1 MTEGRTSRHMM
12 HSVLKTDGTPSGT
25 IHALLRRLLEEGV
38 VDALL
43 VPLRVASGDN
53 TVQTLVRDPRR
64 LTDMDALAPVMPVT
78 TARLVSAITMTG
90 TKERVGVLMRD
101 CEIRAVVELVK
112 LQQARADNLLIIGM
126 DCLGTYEVPDYADL
140 MRGGVDA
147 AGELLSQVP
156 DGNVQPHTGKAFRTA
171 CQMCEKFTPSHGDLR
186 IHLFGDDPKERI
198 HVEATDE
205 LAEKLQLEA
214 GAPAEARDKVLAA
227 MTQQRT
233 ETRDRLFASYRE
245 RVKDIH
251 GLQAYLSTCIR
262 CHNCMVNCPI
272 CYCKECIFRTPIFDH
287 ESEKYQQWA
296 ARKGAVRL
304 PTDTLLFHITRLNHM
319 VTSCVGCGMCDSACP
334 SHLPIATMFRAVGQE
349 VQALF
354 DYVPGR
360 NLDEPPPVATFREDE
375 LEGVQ

>member
-1 MTEGRTSRHMM
+1 MV
-12 HSVLKTDGTPSGT
+12 HSVLKTDGNPSEA
-25 IHALLRRLLEEGV
+25 IHSLLRRLLDEGI

-53 TVQTLVRDPRR
+53 TVQTLVRDPRH
-64 LTDMDALAPVMPVT
+64 LEGMDVLAPVMPVT

-90 TKERVGVLMRD
+90 IKERVGVVMRD

-112 LQQARADNLLIIGM
+112 LQQAQADNLLIIGM

-140 MRGGVDA
+140 MRSGADVE
-147 AGELLSQVP
+147 GELLAHAI
-156 DGNVQPHTGKAFRTA
+156 GGQPHPHEGKAFRTA

-186 IHLFGDDPKERI
+186 IHLFGDDPRERI
-198 HVEATDE
+198 HVEVADD
-205 LAEKLQLEA
+205 LAAKLGLEPA
-214 GAPAEARDKVLAA
+214 APAQARENVVAA
-227 MTQQRT
+227 IARQRT
-233 ETRDRLFASYRE
+233 ETRDRLFASFRE
-245 RVKDIH
+245 RTKDIA

-287 ESEKYQQWA
+287 ESEKYQMWA

-360 NLDEPPPVATFREDE
+360 SLDEPPPVATFREDE
-375 LEGVQ
+375 LEGIQ

>member
-1 MTEGRTSRHMM
+1 MM
-12 HSVLKTDGTPSGT
+12 HSILKTDGNPSEA
-25 IHALLRRLLEEGV
+25 IHSLLRRLLDAGI
-38 VDALL
+38 VDSLL
-43 VPLRVASGDN
+43 VPLRVAAGDN
-53 TVQTLVRDPRR
+53 TVQTLVRDPRH
-64 LTDMDALAPVMPVT
+64 LAAMDPLAPVMPVT
-78 TARLVSAITMTG
+78 TARLVSNITMTG
-90 TKERVGVLMRD
+90 IKERVGVVMRD

-112 LQQARADNLLIIGM
+112 LQQAKADNLLIIGV
-126 DCLGTYEVPDYADL
+126 DCPGTYEVRDYADML
-140 MRGGVDA
+140 RHGVDA
-147 AGELLSQVP
+147 KGELLSQVAGG
-156 DGNVQPHTGKAFRTA
+156 DIQPHAGKTFRTA

-186 IHLFGDDPKERI
+186 IHIFGDDPRERI
-198 HVEATDE
+198 HLEVADA
-205 LAEKLQLEA
+205 LAEKLGLEP
-214 GAPAEARDKVLAA
+214 GQPAEAREGVVGDI
-227 MTQQRT
+227 TRRRT
-233 ETRDRLFASYRE
+233 ETRDRLFAAFRE
-245 RVKDIH
+245 RVRDMS

-334 SHLPIATMFRAVGQE
+334 SQLPIATMFRAVGQE

-360 NLDEPPPVATFREDE
+360 SLDEAPPVATFREDE
-375 LEGVQ
+375 LEGIQ

>member
-1 MTEGRTSRHMM
+1 MV
-12 HSVLKTDGTPSGT
+12 HSVLQTNGNPAEA
-25 IHALLRRLLEEGV
+25 IHSLLRRLLDEGI

-64 LTDMDALAPVMPVT
+64 LEGLDALAPVMPVT

-90 TKERVGVLMRD
+90 IKERVGVVMRD

-112 LQQARADNLLIIGM
+112 LQQAKADNLLMIGM
-126 DCLGTYEVPDYADL
+126 DCLGTYEVPDYAEL
-140 MRGGVDA
+140 MRGGVDVE
-147 AGELLSQVP
+147 GELLAHAA
-156 DGNVQPHTGKAFRTA
+156 DGRVQPHDGKAFRIA
-171 CQMCEKFTPSHGDLR
+171 CQMCEKFMPSHGDLR
-186 IHLFGDDPKERI
+186 IHLLGDDPKQRI
-198 HVEATDE
+198 RVEVAEE
-205 LAEKLQLEA
+205 LATRLGLEP
-214 GAPAEARDKVLAA
+214 GAPAGAREKVVAEI
-227 MTQQRT
+227 TKRRT
-233 ETRDRLFASYRE
+233 ETRDRFFASFHE
-245 RVKDIH
+245 RTKDIG

-287 ESEKYQQWA
+287 ESEKYQMWA

-334 SHLPIATMFRAVGQE
+334 SHLPIATMFRAIGQE

-360 NLDEPPPVATFREDE
+360 SLDEPPPVATFREDE